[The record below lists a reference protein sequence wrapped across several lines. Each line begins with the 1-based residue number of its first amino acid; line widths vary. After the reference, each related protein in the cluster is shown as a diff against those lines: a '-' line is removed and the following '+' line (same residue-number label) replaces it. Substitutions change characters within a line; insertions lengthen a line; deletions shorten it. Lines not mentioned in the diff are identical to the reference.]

1 MKWYGTKPRLTPVMA
16 NMLWFSVSVVYQGM
30 NMTVCY
36 PSVGQDGIQNEGNAV
51 AIIGAAIMYC
61 CVLFAWWVHDVIADF
76 PDSSRLKNKPSA
88 FSVSLQQWSVLPG
101 RGVRPLLDDQSLPLR
116 VPKSHL
122 LLLLPRRRGRFVRA
136 AAATQISFKTSK

>member
-1 MKWYGTKPRLTPVMA
+1 MRTFVPLLRLVVGWLTLVMV

-61 CVLFAWWVHDVIADF
+61 CVLFAW
-76 PDSSRLKNKPSA
+76 
-88 FSVSLQQWSVLPG
+88 
-101 RGVRPLLDDQSLPLR
+101 
-116 VPKSHL
+116 
-122 LLLLPRRRGRFVRA
+122 
-136 AAATQISFKTSK
+136 